1 MGCGKSSVGR
11 RLSELLC
18 CPFMDLDSVIEAETG
33 RSIPEIFASEGE
45 GTFRRMEKETLDKVI
60 SASSGMLILSLG
72 GGTVMTK
79 ECAEMIKEKTTCVY
93 LRASIDTLAEHL
105 EGETSNRP
113 MLSQTRSQ
121 SAKPDSGQVQKTED
135 ITLRERISTLMA
147 KRSST
152 YEGTAHHIIDIDGK
166 QIDDIAEDIRKAV
179 RL

>member
-113 MLSQTRSQ
+113 MLSSATIQT
-121 SAKPDSGQVQKTED
+121 AEPESGQVQ
-135 ITLRERISTLMA
+135 LRERISTLMA